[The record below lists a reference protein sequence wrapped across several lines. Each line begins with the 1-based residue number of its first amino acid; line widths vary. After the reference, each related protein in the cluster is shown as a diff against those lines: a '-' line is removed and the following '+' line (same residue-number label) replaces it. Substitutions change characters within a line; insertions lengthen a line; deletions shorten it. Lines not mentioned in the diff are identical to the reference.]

1 MHEIDIQRHP
11 VRDHFR
17 FLRTWLR
24 SPTRVGAVMPSGR
37 SLAAAMAAEID
48 PAVPGAVIELGGG
61 TGNITAALLDG
72 AVTPANL
79 VVIEQE
85 PSLCRVIAERFP
97 NIKVICGDAR
107 RLRRLLREAGIEHVK
122 AVVSGLPL
130 LSMPKRTEHAILS
143 QVFSVLP
150 PDGVYVQFTYGP
162 RPPISR
168 TIAVAL
174 DLIGDRSHWVLDNI
188 PPAAVW
194 NYQKREAFTPLK
206 HAV

>member
-1 MHEIDIQRHP
+1 MYISEVSRNP

-37 SLAAAMAAEID
+37 SLAAAMASEID
-48 PAVPGAVIELGGG
+48 PSIPGAVVELGGG
-61 TGNITAALLDG
+61 TGNITAALLDS
-72 AVTPANL
+72 AVAPRDL

-97 NIKVICGDAR
+97 DVKVICGDAR
-107 RLRRLLREAGIEHVK
+107 RLRRLLREAGIGKVK

-130 LSMPKRTEHAILS
+130 LSMPKRTEHAIMS
-143 QVFSVLP
+143 QVFAVLP
-150 PDGVYVQFTYGP
+150 EDGVYVQFTYGP
-162 RPPISR
+162 RAPISR
-168 TIAVAL
+168 PIATAL
-174 DLIGDRSHWVLDNI
+174 DLLGDRSHWVLDNI

-194 NYQKREAFTPLK
+194 HYQRREALAPLGR
-206 HAV
+206 AI